1 MDVRYHI
8 LMPVDR
14 DPDRATAQVDYLL
27 DSPMAPEDL
36 VVRILYVLRREDAEI
51 EEPADFDGNE
61 AAIEAANRLEGA
73 GATVARRMDTG
84 PVAKAIL
91 EHAEE
96 IDADQI
102 VMSGRKR
109 DGVSD
114 VFLGSTATDI
124 IQASKRPVVMTG

>member
-1 MDVRYHI
+1 MRYHV

-14 DPDRATAQVDYLL
+14 DQDRATAQVDYLL

-36 VVRILYVLRREDAEI
+36 VVRMLYVLPREDADI
-51 EEPADFDGNE
+51 DDEENFEGNE

-84 PVAKAIL
+84 SISGAIL

-109 DGVSD
+109 NGVSD
-114 VFLGSTATDI
+114 VLLGSTATDV
-124 IQASKRPVVMTG
+124 IQATKRPVVMTG